1 MIMFSCICV
10 YYTIV
15 ISGGVLREGQ
25 AIGCSDKEPQ
35 KGYLNTTIYSLLYRH
50 IIIESLH
57 VPSNEVDG
65 KDDLMKGE

>member
-1 MIMFSCICV
+1 M

-35 KGYLNTTIYSLLYRH
+35 KGDLDANIYSLLYRH
-50 IIIESLH
+50 IIIENEH
-57 VPSNEVDG
+57 VLASNEVNG
-65 KDDLMKGE
+65 KDDLLTGEYSL